1 MSGAVPLWTSDDA
14 SQATGGRSSAV
25 WRASGLSI
33 DSRSVVPGDLFMALR
48 GPKLD
53 GHAFVADAFGRG
65 AVAAVV
71 SRPPPGVSST
81 APLLTVDE
89 TFVALRAL
97 GARARGRSRARICA
111 VTGSVGKTGV
121 KEALRTV
128 LGRQGATAAN
138 EGNLNNQWG
147 LPLSLARMPAA
158 TAYGVFEMGMNHP
171 GELQP
176 LSYLARPHV
185 VVITTIEAVHKAHFA
200 SVQDIADAKAEIF
213 TGIEPGGSAVLNRDN
228 PQHDRLWAAAR
239 RCGIERIVGF
249 GRHRDAEVRL
259 LDAGMDADGS
269 SVRADVL
276 GHVLDYR
283 IAVPGSHWVLNSLC
297 VLAAA
302 AALGADVARAAD
314 DLKHV
319 TAPAG
324 RGQRL
329 TVRLPGGA
337 FELIDD
343 SYNAS
348 PVAMAAAFEV
358 LSRVVAGADGRRIAV
373 LGDMLE
379 LGDEAPALHAGLAEP
394 LQANGIDLV
403 FTAGANMAHL
413 AAALPAPMR
422 GGHAEDAADLA
433 PLVAAAVRPGDVVT
447 VKGSAGSRM
456 GTVVRALRG
465 LGADADADPAPG
477 RPRAAGGG

>member
-1 MSGAVPLWTSDDA
+1 MNEAVPLWTSMEA
-14 SQATGGRSSAV
+14 AQATGGRSSTV
-25 WRASGLSI
+25 WRAGGVSI
-33 DSRSVVPGDLFMALR
+33 DSRSVVPGDLFVALQ
-48 GPKLD
+48 GPTFD
-53 GHAFVADAFGRG
+53 GHVFVADALARG

-71 SRPPPGVSST
+71 SRPPPGVPGT

-97 GARARGRSRARICA
+97 GARARGRGLARVCA

-128 LGRQGATAAN
+128 LARQGATAAN

-176 LSYLARPHV
+176 LSSLARPHV
-185 VVITTIEAVHKAHFA
+185 AVITTIEAVHKAHFA
-200 SVQDIADAKAEIF
+200 SVEDIADAKAEIF
-213 TGIEPGGSAVLNRDN
+213 TGVEPGGSAILNRDN

-239 RCGIERIVGF
+239 RRGIQRIIGF
-249 GRHRDAEVRL
+249 GRNRDAEARL
-259 LDAGMDADGS
+259 LDATIEADGS
-269 SVRADVL
+269 RVRADVL
-276 GHVLDYR
+276 GNVLDYR
-283 IAVPGSHWVLNSLC
+283 IAAPGSHWVLNSLC

-302 AALGADVARAAD
+302 AALGADVGRAAA
-314 DLKHV
+314 DLAHV
-319 TAPAG
+319 GVPKG
-324 RGQRL
+324 RGQRA
-329 TVRLPGGA
+329 TVRLPRGS

-358 LSRVVAGADGRRIAV
+358 LGRIAPGPGGRRIAV

-379 LGDEAPALHAGLAEP
+379 LGDETPALHARLAQP

-413 AAALPAPMR
+413 AEALPIAMCA
-422 GGHAEDAADLA
+422 GHADDAAHLA
-433 PLVAAAVRPGDVVT
+433 PLVTKAVRPGDVVT

-456 GTVVRALRG
+456 GTVVRALKA
-465 LGADADADPAPG
+465 LEADADVDLASR
-477 RPRAAGGG
+477 RPRAANGG